1 MAETPFFLE
10 PDFGDDE
17 DDEGMSREEQ
27 QEYLYDVIGFLD
39 GASYDQ
45 TAHSLF
51 YDAMYND
58 DLTIEERIDKFDELQ
73 DYLYDE
79 YDLYFADVWD
89 WEDFRE
95 WYSLQ

>member
-1 MAETPFFLE
+1 MA
-10 PDFGDDE
+10 DDDE
-17 DDEGMSREEQ
+17 PTRGEQ
-27 QEYLYDVIGFLD
+27 QELLYDVIGFTD
-39 GASYDQ
+39 ASYDQ
-45 TAHSLF
+45 TAHDLF

-58 DLTIEERIDKFDELQ
+58 ALTIDERIDKFDELQ

-95 WYSLQ
+95 WYALQ